1 MKTNHI
7 TQMEILAMLNKG
19 ASNQTPSGFNL
30 TIHGIYPVDS
40 KLSEKPLAHNIKQMI
55 ESIFQRNTQIF
66 RIIAVLFLVLITI
79 ATTAQDQLENKYLSG
94 YLKQAAENNPGLKY
108 QFNNYM
114 AALQRV
120 DQVASLPDPQIAF
133 GYFILPVETR
143 NGPQTF
149 KLSYSQMFPWFG
161 TLDNQESMTT
171 HRAKSNYEAF
181 EEAKSQLFLD
191 VKSAYYQLYFIEKS
205 QRITKENIQIL
216 ETFKSLALIKI
227 EAGKASA
234 VDELRVEMQLAD
246 LENKLLYLRDQ
257 WLVNTVKFNRLLN
270 VKNNAVINLPD
281 SLWDDDFSLE
291 FSAAMDSLK
300 ANNHQLRSFNHKMES
315 YLNQETVAKKKG
327 TPNILL
333 GADYIG
339 IGDNGLGDNSGKD
352 ALFVKVGITIPL
364 YRKKY
369 NGAIQEAALMQQVT
383 ENQKEDKT
391 NALEMLFEKTWS
403 DYLDAKRRVDLFA
416 KQSSLAQKAI
426 RILQSEYQS
435 NGSNFEEVLRME
447 KDLLKYELE
456 TQKALADKQAA
467 IAFLE
472 YLIGR

>member
-1 MKTNHI
+1 MPQSFIYRNIVIIKT
-7 TQMEILAMLNKG
+7 LAVSL
-19 ASNQTPSGFNL
+19 L
-30 TIHGIYPVDS
+30 
-40 KLSEKPLAHNIKQMI
+40 
-55 ESIFQRNTQIF
+55 
-66 RIIAVLFLVLITI
+66 LFLSQGVS
-79 ATTAQDQLENKYLSG
+79 AQDELNY

-114 AALQRV
+114 AALERV

-161 TLDNQESMTT
+161 TLNHQENMTT
-171 HRAKSNYEAF
+171 HRAKSNYESF

-191 VKSAYYQLYFIEKS
+191 VKAAYYQLYFIKKS
-205 QRITKENIQIL
+205 QDITKENIQIL

-227 EAGKASA
+227 EVGKASA
-234 VDELRVEMQLAD
+234 VDELRVEILLAD
-246 LENKLLYLRDQ
+246 LNNKLLYLNDQ
-257 WLVNTVKFNRLLN
+257 WLVNTIKFNRLLN
-270 VKNNAVINLPD
+270 IKDNMDINIPD
-281 SLWDDDFSLE
+281 SLWADDFSLE
-291 FSAAMDSLK
+291 YQAALDSLK
-300 ANNHQLRSFNHKMES
+300 VNNHQLRSFDHELIS
-315 YLNQETVAKKKG
+315 FQNQETVAKKKA
-327 TPNILL
+327 TPNILI

-339 IGDNGLGDNSGKD
+339 VGNNGLDNNSGKD
-352 ALFVKVGITIPL
+352 ALFVKVGLSIPM

-369 NGAIQEAALMQQVT
+369 NGAIREAALMQQLT
-383 ENQKEDKT
+383 EDKKADKI
-391 NALEMLFEKTWS
+391 NALETLFEKTWS
-403 DYLDAKRRVDLFA
+403 DYLDAKRRVDLYA
-416 KQSSLAQKAI
+416 KQTSLAKKAM
-426 RILQSEYQS
+426 RILQSQYQS